1 MASRQF
7 KQESSNEFFSK
18 RINYSVPPGMDPLN
32 VRFLMNMSMWDGYSI
47 DYLNIVKIF
56 HSYRYEPVTVDGW
69 RGFAVSTAEFVRALT
84 IGTMQT
90 VRKRVDGS
98 QTEVHDPDETQWL
111 GGSPVVHDGFERI
124 VVRLGSPDLFS
135 DISQESSL

>member
-7 KQESSNEFFSK
+7 KQEPSSEVFSK
-18 RINYSVPPGMDPLN
+18 PINYSVPPGKDPLN
-32 VRFLMNMSMWDGYSI
+32 VRILMDMSMWDGYSI
-47 DYLNIVKIF
+47 DYLDIVRIF

-84 IGTMQT
+84 IGTVQM
-90 VRKRVDGS
+90 VRKRVAGS
-98 QTEVHDPDETQWL
+98 QTEGHDPNETQWL
-111 GGSPVVHDGFERI
+111 GGSPVAHGDSEHI